1 VKSLIEFI
9 KGTFLGGLLVILPI
23 GLVTAIVMK
32 ILDMIKE
39 VLSPFVDLLPD
50 QLQFPGVIASV
61 LLLAACFVTGLI
73 VKTRAGRGASSL
85 LERLILNH
93 IPGYSMVRSF
103 VRRLGNIEESNLF
116 APALVEIEDAL
127 VPAFV
132 VEENLDGRYTVFV
145 PAAPNPA
152 SGAVYIMDKT
162 RVHLLDISVLK
173 TAKCVSE
180 WGVGSE
186 ELLKAMRT
194 TEVVSKTPQKLGHE

>member
-1 VKSLIEFI
+1 MKALIEFI
-9 KGTFLGGLLVILPI
+9 KGTFIGGLLVILPI
-23 GLVTAIVMK
+23 GLVVAIVIK
-32 ILDMIKE
+32 ILDMIQQ

-50 QLQFPGVIASV
+50 QMRFPGVIASV
-61 LLLAACFVTGLI
+61 LLLAACFATGLL
-73 VKTRAGRGASSL
+73 VQTRAGQGAGSL
-85 LERLILNH
+85 LERLILNR

-103 VRRLGNIEESNLF
+103 VRRLGNIEESDRF

-162 RVHLLDISVLK
+162 RVHLLNFSVLK

-186 ELLKAMRT
+186 ELLKAMRRP
-194 TEVVSKTPQKLGHE
+194 ELGAPPIASRAD

>member
-1 VKSLIEFI
+1 MKSLIEFV
-9 KGTFLGGLLVILPI
+9 KGNFIGGLLVILPI
-23 GLVTAIVMK
+23 GLVTALVIK
-32 ILDMIKE
+32 ILDMIKQ

-50 QLQFPGVIASV
+50 QMRFPGLIATM
-61 LLLAACFVTGLI
+61 LLLGTCFAAGLL
-73 VKTRAGRGASSL
+73 VQTRAGQGAGSL

-103 VRRLGNIEESNLF
+103 VRRLGNIEESDLF

-152 SGAVYIMDKT
+152 SGAIYIMEKT
-162 RVHLLDISVLK
+162 RVHLLNISVLK

-186 ELLKAMRT
+186 ELLKAMRAP
-194 TEVVSKTPQKLGHE
+194 E

>member
-1 VKSLIEFI
+1 MKSLIEFV
-9 KGTFLGGLLVILPI
+9 KGTFIGGLLVILPI
-23 GLVTAIVMK
+23 GLVTALVMK
-32 ILDMIKE
+32 IHNMIKE

-50 QLQFPGVIASV
+50 QMRFPGVIASV
-61 LLLAACFVTGLI
+61 LLLGTCFAAGLL
-73 VKTRAGRGASSL
+73 VQTRAGQGAGSL

-103 VRRLGNIEESNLF
+103 VRRLGNIEESDLF

-152 SGAVYIMDKT
+152 SGAIYIMEKT
-162 RVHLLDISVLK
+162 RVHLLNISVLK

-186 ELLKAMRT
+186 ELLKAMRAP
-194 TEVVSKTPQKLGHE
+194 E

>member
-1 VKSLIEFI
+1 
-9 KGTFLGGLLVILPI
+9 
-23 GLVTAIVMK
+23 
-32 ILDMIKE
+32 
-39 VLSPFVDLLPD
+39 
-50 QLQFPGVIASV
+50 
-61 LLLAACFVTGLI
+61 
-73 VKTRAGRGASSL
+73 
-85 LERLILNH
+85 
-93 IPGYSMVRSF
+93 VRSF
-103 VRRLGNIEESNLF
+103 VRRLGNIEESDLF

-152 SGAVYIMDKT
+152 SGAVYIMDRT
-162 RVHLLDISVLK
+162 RVHLLDISVLR

-194 TEVVSKTPQKLGHE
+194 PSNLRNAREIGT